1 MLSKLDI
8 HLLKKD
14 RTWKARVF
22 MAITAFKGISMTMT
36 ATPASTEGPRF
47 CKNPA
52 VRSIV
57 DTEVKENMYS
67 LNKPATENKVPKK
80 SAEEQTITYSEKW
93 SDP

>member
-1 MLSKLDI
+1 
-8 HLLKKD
+8 
-14 RTWKARVF
+14 

-52 VRSIV
+52 VSNIV
-57 DTEVKENMYS
+57 DTEVKKNMYGV
-67 LNKPATENKVPKK
+67 NIPATENKVPKK
-80 SAEEQTITYSEKW
+80 SAEEQTTTYSEKW